1 MASMLDRLRAKD
13 KKGMFDASQVSV
25 AYPTSFLPLDYL
37 NGQLV
42 QVRDLDDNL
51 ITQYPSVG
59 IVGGTF
65 NTVVGKSGTA
75 KTTWVTQTAYN
86 IVKPFDD
93 NAFVIFYDLEQSLS
107 YTRIKNI
114 TGASQKELDRKFVL
128 RQGKNYIED
137 IYDSIIDITKE
148 KEENKEE
155 YLYDPGVL
163 DEFGKPMKC
172 YVPTVV
178 IIDSIPTMSSKDT
191 PETIE
196 GQTAQ
201 MRKAKALTQFYQ
213 KLMPVIKP
221 YNITIFVINHIQT
234 KIEINAFAKTQPQ
247 LQYLKQDESLPGG
260 IASIYYAN
268 NLFKFV
274 TAGKLTKDDDGLDGS
289 NIRIELIKSR
299 TNKAGQFV
307 TMIYDQERGFDPV
320 LSLLKFAED
329 NNLLEGR
336 NPYKKFV
343 GNPDVKFDSRKFR
356 EAFKEREDVR
366 KALYEV
372 TKPYL
377 YEMLSRL
384 KEEDRPVINDEEAFS
399 RAVDLGDES

>member
-13 KKGMFDASQVSV
+13 KKGLFSASQVSV
-25 AYPTSFLPLDYL
+25 AYPTSFLPLDFL

-42 QVRDLDDNL
+42 QVRDMDDKL
-51 ITQYPSVG
+51 IDQYPSVG
-59 IVGGTF
+59 VVGGTF
-65 NTVVGKSGTA
+65 NTIIGKSGVA
-75 KTTWVTQTAYN
+75 KTTFATQAAFN

-93 NAFVIFYDLEQSLS
+93 NAFVMFYDLEQSSS
-107 YTRIKNI
+107 YTRIRNI
-114 TGASQKELDRKFVL
+114 TGATQRELDRKFIL

-148 KEENKEE
+148 KEENEE
-155 YLYDPGVL
+155 DYMYDPGVL

-172 YVPTVV
+172 FVPTVI
-178 IIDSIPTMSSKDT
+178 IIDSIPTMTSKDA

-221 YNITIFVINHIQT
+221 YNITIFVINHILA
-234 KIEINAFAKTQPQ
+234 KIEINAFTKSQPQ
-247 LQYLKQDESLPGG
+247 LMYLKADESLPGG
-260 IASIYYAN
+260 GASIYYAN

-274 TAGKLTKDDDGLDGS
+274 SAGKLNIADDGLDGA

-299 TNKAGQFV
+299 TNKAGQMV
-307 TMIYDQERGFDPV
+307 TMIFEQERGFDPV

-329 NNLLEGR
+329 NNLLDGR

-377 YEMLSRL
+377 YDMLSHVS
-384 KEEDRPVINDEEAFS
+384 DDEKPEISDYEAIVRAFS
-399 RAVDLGDES
+399 DDES

>member
-247 LQYLKQDESLPGG
+247 LMYLKQDESLPGG

-274 TAGKLTKDDDGLDGS
+274 TAGKLNMDDDGLDGA
-289 NIRIELIKSR
+289 NVRIELIKSR